1 MNDEQVYLNANSS
14 SRIELLKKLYTNKC
28 GQVEQAKLSSNHF
41 RYQVLMAEA
50 SMIKAELAKD

>member
-1 MNDEQVYLNANSS
+1 MNDEQVFLNANSN
-14 SRIELLKKLYTNKC
+14 SRIEMLKKLYLNKC